1 METNQE
7 VKEKTTPHILIVEDD
22 TFMSGLLA
30 RKFSS
35 ENFKISTAPSVQ
47 QAREILDKEKIELII
62 LDVILPGTDGITFL
76 KEIKGNSKFSSI
88 PVVIA
93 SNLGQP
99 EEIETGLKEGAV
111 DYIVK
116 ANASPGDI
124 VEKIK
129 TILEENKGSSNSTTG
144 SF

>member
-1 METNQE
+1 METKQE
-7 VKEKTTPHILIVEDD
+7 IKERVVKHILIVEDD

-35 ENFKISTAPSVQ
+35 ENFKISAASNAQ
-47 QAREILDKEKIELII
+47 QAREILEKDKVGLII
-62 LDVILPGTDGITFL
+62 LDIVLPGTDGISFL
-76 KEIKGNSKFSSI
+76 KEIKGNSRFSSI

-99 EEIETGLKEGAV
+99 EEIETGLKEGAA

-116 ANASPGDI
+116 ANTSPGDI
-124 VEKIK
+124 VEKVK
-129 TILEENKGSSNSTTG
+129 SILEKNT
-144 SF
+144 